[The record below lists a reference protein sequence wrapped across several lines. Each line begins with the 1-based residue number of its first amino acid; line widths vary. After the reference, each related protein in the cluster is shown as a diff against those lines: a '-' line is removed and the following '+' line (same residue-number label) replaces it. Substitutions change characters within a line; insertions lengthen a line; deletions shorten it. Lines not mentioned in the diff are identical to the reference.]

1 MGIFKFSAYA
11 EVIDGLSK
19 KAIQQIAEDKEHLG
33 YIIYG
38 AILADIP
45 MAIALAPHTM
55 KRYKQRFHLNS
66 ATPLIAEII
75 EWLEGCPEA
84 AEAIMAAQDI
94 GNLKGYPMGFVAL
107 YIEATDTFCYLQT
120 DVDVVYIDTYVT
132 GRRRYYISPEV
143 DVVVKISSNKVASFD
158 MDASYK
164 FAPVQEVVKV
174 RPPIGSES
182 YKRFG
187 L

>member
-1 MGIFKFSAYA
+1 MGMFKFSEYGDC
-11 EVIDGLSK
+11 IDSHSK
-19 KAIQQIAEDKEHLG
+19 QAIKQIAEDKAILG
-33 YIIYG
+33 YLTYG
-38 AILADIP
+38 AMLAHIP
-45 MAIALAPHTM
+45 MAIAASPHTM

-66 ATPLIAEII
+66 ATPLIQQII

-84 AEAIMAAQDI
+84 SEAILAAQDI

-120 DVDVVYIDTYVT
+120 DVDVIFIDTYLT
-132 GRRRYYISPEV
+132 ERRRYYISPEV
-143 DVVVKISSNKVASFD
+143 DVVIKVSSNKVASFG
-158 MDASYK
+158 MEASYK
-164 FAPVQEVVKV
+164 FAPVQEVIKV
-174 RPPIGSES
+174 RPPIGSEA

>member
-1 MGIFKFSAYA
+1 MGVFKFSAYA
-11 EVIDGLSK
+11 EVIDDRSK
-19 KAIQQIAEDKEHLG
+19 KAIKQIAEDKEHLG
-33 YIIYG
+33 YLTYG
-38 AILADIP
+38 AVLADIP

-66 ATPLIAEII
+66 ATPLVAEII

-84 AEAIMAAQDI
+84 SEAIMAAQDI
-94 GNLKGYPMGFVAL
+94 GNLKGFPMGFVAL

-120 DVDVVYIDTYVT
+120 DVDVIFIDTFLT
-132 GRRRYYISPEV
+132 ERRKYYISPEV
-143 DVVVKISSNKVASFD
+143 DVVIKISSNKVANFG
-158 MDASYK
+158 MDTSYK